1 MKQCIR
7 SALLAM
13 VIAASTAPPA
23 ALAQTSEPA
32 SDTQVQETDAAQPS
46 AAQSEQTI
54 RRLQTIKSVLED
66 RREQVRAL
74 LEQLA
79 DADELSKAKI
89 REQVTE
95 LQQRIRELTDSFE
108 RTASNG
114 VNLRN
119 LDETEDKI
127 FDWHQELALI
137 ARPVIDGLKSATEKP
152 RRIAELQTS
161 ISLYQQQLEATRK
174 ALEAL
179 SQLEQQDI
187 PSEVAGGV
195 AEVGA
200 SWRQRNTEIEQSL
213 IAAQEELKFLETAE
227 SRMFETVGSAVYEF
241 ILGRGLTL
249 VLALVAGI
257 VLWYLM
263 RALRRLVRSRQQS
276 VPDRQQA
283 ARIRLL
289 AYGYHLLTIVLV
301 AFAVLSVFY
310 LRGDVLLLSLA
321 IIALVMLALGVWRF
335 LPGYVREARLLLN
348 AGAAREGERV
358 IYNGLPFRVASLN
371 LYSELRNPELE
382 GTVRLPLA
390 TLSQLI
396 SRPAGDEDWFPCSV
410 GDYLLLPDGSFA
422 QVLQQSVERVQ
433 LKVVGSILQYSSAE
447 FLQLNAR
454 NLTREGFGII
464 AKFGI
469 DYRHQSIALDQVP
482 ERLKS
487 GLIDAFGQADLE
499 QDLKSLVVD
508 FSAAATNSLDYLI
521 YATMDGRCAASY
533 FAIQRMIQQTCV
545 DICNRENW
553 TIPFAQV
560 TIHQGE

>member
-1 MKQCIR
+1 
-7 SALLAM
+7 
-13 VIAASTAPPA
+13 
-23 ALAQTSEPA
+23 
-32 SDTQVQETDAAQPS
+32 
-46 AAQSEQTI
+46 
-54 RRLQTIKSVLED
+54 
-66 RREQVRAL
+66 
-74 LEQLA
+74 
-79 DADELSKAKI
+79 
-89 REQVTE
+89 
-95 LQQRIRELTDSFE
+95 
-108 RTASNG
+108 
-114 VNLRN
+114 
-119 LDETEDKI
+119 
-127 FDWHQELALI
+127 
-137 ARPVIDGLKSATEKP
+137 
-152 RRIAELQTS
+152 
-161 ISLYQQQLEATRK
+161 
-174 ALEAL
+174 
-179 SQLEQQDI
+179 
-187 PSEVAGGV
+187 
-195 AEVGA
+195 
-200 SWRQRNTEIEQSL
+200 
-213 IAAQEELKFLETAE
+213 
-227 SRMFETVGSAVYEF
+227 
-241 ILGRGLTL
+241 
-249 VLALVAGI
+249 
-257 VLWYLM
+257 M
-263 RALRRLVRSRQQS
+263 RALRRLVRSRRQS

-358 IYNGLPFRVASLN
+358 IYNGLPYRIASLN

-396 SRPAGDEDWFPCSV
+396 SRPAGEEDWFPCSV

-464 AKFGI
+464 ANFGI

-487 GLIDAFGQADLE
+487 GL
-499 QDLKSLVVD
+499 SLVVD

-545 DICNRENW
+545 DVCNRENW

-560 TIHQGE
+560 TIHQGG

>member
-1 MKQCIR
+1 MKQRIR
-7 SALLAM
+7 SVLLAM
-13 VIAASTAPPA
+13 VFSASTGLPV

-32 SDTQVQETDAAQPS
+32 SGTQAEETDASQPS
-46 AAQSEQTI
+46 AEQAEQTI
-54 RRLQTIKSVLED
+54 RRLQTIKSVLEN
-66 RREQVRAL
+66 RRQQVRDL

-79 DADELSKAKI
+79 DADELSKPKI
-89 REQVTE
+89 REQITE

-114 VNLRN
+114 VNLGN
-119 LDETEDKI
+119 LDDSQDEK

-161 ISLYQQQLEATRK
+161 INLYQQQVEATRK

-179 SQLEQQDI
+179 SRLEQQEI
-187 PSEVAGGV
+187 PAEVADSI
-195 AEVGA
+195 AEVENA
-200 SWRQRNTEIEQSL
+200 WRQRNAEIEQSL
-213 IAAQEELKFLETAE
+213 VAAQDELKFLEAAE
-227 SRMFETVGSAVYEF
+227 SRMLETVGSAVYEF

-263 RALRRLVRSRQQS
+263 RALRRLVRSRRQS
-276 VPDRQQA
+276 VPDREQA

-358 IYNGLPFRVASLN
+358 IYNGLPFRIASLN

-390 TLSQLI
+390 TLSELI
-396 SRPAGDEDWFPCSV
+396 SRYPGDEDWFPCSV
-410 GDYLLLPDGSFA
+410 GDYLLLPDGSLA

-433 LKVVGSILQYSSAE
+433 LKVVGSIVQYASAD
-447 FLQLNAR
+447 FLQLNMR

-464 AKFGI
+464 ANFGI
-469 DYRHQSIALDQVP
+469 DYQHQSIALDQVP

-487 GLIDAFGQADLE
+487 GLIDAFREAELE
-499 QDLKSLVVD
+499 DDLKNLVVD

-521 YATMDGRCAASY
+521 YATMDGRCASSY

-545 DICNRENW
+545 EICNRENW